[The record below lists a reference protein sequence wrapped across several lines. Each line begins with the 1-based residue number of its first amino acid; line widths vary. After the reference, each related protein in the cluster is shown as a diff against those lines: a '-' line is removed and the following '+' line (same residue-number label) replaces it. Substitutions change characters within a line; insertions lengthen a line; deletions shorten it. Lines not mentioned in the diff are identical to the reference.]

1 MRLVQEAGGNAISV
15 AGDVSV
21 AIDAARMAQQA
32 VLHFGRLD
40 HLINNAGIL
49 GHGRRLCELDEELY
63 DRVMA
68 VDAKGVWLCMKYA
81 IPCMLKN
88 GGGCIVNIS
97 SNQGLYANRANFEYV
112 AAKHAVVEWITAGM
126 ESGSMAS
133 APPLTIPT

>member
-1 MRLVQEAGGNAISV
+1 
-15 AGDVSV
+15 
-21 AIDAARMAQQA
+21 
-32 VLHFGRLD
+32 
-40 HLINNAGIL
+40 
-49 GHGRRLCELDEELY
+49 
-63 DRVMA
+63 MA